1 MRAARSYL
9 WVQLKWLNMM
19 KGGVGMSIRTVMF
32 IALGLMIILIV
43 FAAVSSV
50 ISGEGSMVA
59 EFIGGLELPG

>member
-1 MRAARSYL
+1 
-9 WVQLKWLNMM
+9 
-19 KGGVGMSIRTVMF
+19 MSIRTVMF